1 MADGP
6 SDGDEDMKFQ
16 PVITLGTLLVIIGM
30 AGSAAAIIWQAAQ
43 IQATVQASVIEEH
56 NLRETENKSL
66 HNEIG
71 EVRIDLRELR
81 GLIVDGNSSNSKRN

>member
-56 NLRETENKSL
+56 NLREMENKSL

-71 EVRIDLRELR
+71 EVRIDLRDLR
-81 GLIVDGNSSNSKRN
+81 GLIVDGNNNSRRN